1 MTHRDESV
9 EASELALVDAFIDM
23 LWLERGLG
31 ENTRKAYRNDL
42 LQLLR
47 WLSSQGRTLAQ
58 VDHSMLLAFQAQRA
72 ADGISARS
80 MSRALSAWRRFFGFL
95 LREGKID
102 VDPTQLLEMPKLGKK
117 LPGAPTEQEIERL
130 LQAPDIE
137 TELGLRDRAML
148 ELMYATG
155 LRVSELVSLRLG
167 RLNLQAGIVQVVGKG
182 DKERII
188 PMGEEAADWLEN
200 YLSRA
205 RPLLL
210 GAHPPCEEVFV
221 TRRGKAM
228 TRHNFWH
235 IVKRLAQQSGIRT
248 HLSPHGLRHA
258 FATHLLN
265 HGADLRA
272 VQLMLGHSDISTTQI
287 YTHIARERLQRLHA
301 RHHPRA

>member
-1 MTHRDESV
+1 MAHRDEIV
-9 EASELALVDAFIDM
+9 AASDLALIDAFLDM

-31 ENTRKAYRNDL
+31 ENTRRAYRNDL

-47 WLSSQGRTLAQ
+47 WLSAQGRTLPQ
-58 VDHSMLLAFQAQRA
+58 VDRDTLLAFQAQRA
-72 ADGISARS
+72 SDGISARS

-102 VDPTQLLEMPKLGKK
+102 ADPTQLLEMPKLGKK

-130 LQAPDIE
+130 LQAPNVE

-155 LRVSELVSLRLG
+155 LRVSELVSLRLDQ
-167 RLNLQAGIVQVVGKG
+167 LNLQVGVVQVVGKG
-182 DKERII
+182 GKERIM
-188 PMGEEAADWLEN
+188 PMGEEAADWAGN

-210 GAHPPCEEVFV
+210 GSHPPCDEVFV
-221 TRRGKAM
+221 TRRGGAM

-248 HLSPHGLRHA
+248 PLSPHGLRHA

-265 HGADLRA
+265 HGADLRV
-272 VQLMLGHSDISTTQI
+272 VQLLLGHSDISTTQI
-287 YTHIARERLQRLHA
+287 YTYIARERLQRLHA